1 MKKSLRVH
9 WSLSQAGDTFRKS
22 KSLNTQSGV
31 ANIEAQVA
39 LCQQAEAYG
48 IDSMLM
54 AIGFTRPD
62 PLLLSLMLGQAT
74 QKLKFMVAVR
84 PGLISPT
91 LFVQQINTLSCL
103 INGRVHINVVS
114 GRSPQEHRYYGDFF
128 SHDKRYQRTAEFMAI
143 CNAFWQQEGEVN
155 FKGEFYEIENGKL
168 NTPFVS
174 PNANKPEIFIGGNS
188 DSAAK
193 IAGNHADCLWRF
205 PDTPE
210 RLQHQIQTVLE
221 QGKEVGLLVS
231 LITRPTQ
238 EEALASAQSLLER
251 FVDKTREVVR
261 EFHKQSD
268 SEGFQSVYALSEN
281 NLSHWVT
288 SYLWT
293 GAVPYLGAP
302 AIALVGSYE
311 NVAKAIIDY
320 DAIGISQYL
329 FMGWPDI
336 EEMTHWAKGVL
347 PLLNLAGISCGSA
360 I

>member
-1 MKKSLRVH
+1 MENRLRFH

-22 KSLNTQSGV
+22 QALNTQSGIV
-31 ANIEAQVA
+31 NLDAQIA
-39 LCQQAEAYG
+39 LCEQAEAYG

-62 PLLLSLMLGQAT
+62 PMLLSLMLGQKT
-74 QKLKFMVAVR
+74 KNIKFMIAVR

-103 INGRVHINVVS
+103 LNGRVHINVVS
-114 GRSPQEHRYYGDFF
+114 GRSPQEHRYYGDFLN
-128 SHDKRYQRTAEFMAI
+128 HDERYQRTAEFLAI

-155 FKGEFYEIENGKL
+155 FQGNFYKIEKGRI

-174 PNANKPEIFIGGNS
+174 PDRSHPEIFLGGNS
-188 DSAAK
+188 DSAAEISGK
-193 IAGNHADCLWRF
+193 YAHCLWRF
-205 PDTPE
+205 PDSIE
-210 RLQHQIQTVLE
+210 KLQPQIQRVLD

-238 EEALASAQSLLER
+238 EEAIAASQMLIER
-251 FVDKTREVVR
+251 FGNKTKEVVR

-268 SEGFQSVYALSEN
+268 SQGFKSVFALAEKEQ
-281 NLSHWVT
+281 SHWVT
-288 SYLWT
+288 PYLWT

-302 AIALVGSYE
+302 SIALVGSYE
-311 NVAKAIIDY
+311 NIAKAIIEY
-320 DAIGISQYL
+320 KAIGISQYL

-336 EEMTHWAKGVL
+336 EEMTHFAKGVI
-347 PLLNLAGISCGSA
+347 PLLAAAGVRF
-360 I
+360 